1 MTATKTNERPGTRA
15 QVKYVRSS
23 AYKVREV
30 LNLIRTKS
38 FAEATDILMFSE
50 RRISDTVQKCLNSAA
65 ANAENNDNIPSEEL
79 FVSACYADEGPTL
92 KRWRPRARGRATRIR
107 KRTCHITIILG
118 RYTPEELDAI
128 REQAQLKGSG
138 NQESASESRRR
149 RVDKS
154 KEAKDEETIED
165 TENLEESI
173 AEEDDV
179 NAEDSMEETPDI
191 ESSEESPEVE
201 SSEETPDI
209 ESTEIGSGSEPFG
222 PGSAEPLEDGSAP
235 GPEYVIKGK
244 KAKKIYHPEE
254 SSFYGRTKAD
264 IWFTSS
270 EVAESAGFR
279 LPNSMQKESEETIEE
294 SEVKENDDSSDE
306 GNE

>member
-149 RVDKS
+149 RVEKS

-173 AEEDDV
+173 TEEDDV
-179 NAEDSMEETPDI
+179 NAEDLMEETPD
-191 ESSEESPEVE
+191 VE
-201 SSEETPDI
+201 SSEEDSDI
-209 ESTEIGSGSEPFG
+209 ETTEIESGSEPFG

-235 GPEYVIKGK
+235 SPEYVIKGK

-264 IWFTSS
+264 VWFTSS

>member
-138 NQESASESRRR
+138 NQESAAESRRR
-149 RVDKS
+149 RVEKS
-154 KEAKDEETIED
+154 KELKDEETIED
-165 TENLEESI
+165 TENLEDSI
-173 AEEDDV
+173 AEEDEV
-179 NAEDSMEETPDI
+179 NVEDSIEETPD
-191 ESSEESPEVE
+191 VE
-201 SSEETPDI
+201 SSEEISDV
-209 ESTEIGSGSEPFG
+209 ESTEIDSRSEPFG

-264 IWFTSS
+264 VWFTTS
-270 EVAESAGFR
+270 EAAESAGFR
-279 LPNSMQKESEETIEE
+279 LPNSMQKESKETIEE
-294 SEVKENDDSSDE
+294 SEVKENDNNDE

>member
-138 NQESASESRRR
+138 NQESAAESRRR
-149 RVDKS
+149 RVEKS
-154 KEAKDEETIED
+154 KEIKDEETIED
-165 TENLEESI
+165 TENLEDSI
-173 AEEDDV
+173 AEEDEV
-179 NAEDSMEETPDI
+179 NVEESIEETPD
-191 ESSEESPEVE
+191 VE
-201 SSEETPDI
+201 SSEENSDI
-209 ESTEIGSGSEPFG
+209 ESTEIDSGSEPFG

-264 IWFTSS
+264 VWFTTS

-279 LPNSMQKESEETIEE
+279 LPNSMQKESEKTIEE
-294 SEVKENDDSSDE
+294 SEVKENDNNDE